1 MGYVFPRRKG
11 LGTTTAWAP
20 KGSWLADRRE
30 LLKEQDRQY
39 AEDRSEMD
47 QHNKT
52 HEALW
57 PEEQYE
63 NHSAR

>member
-11 LGTTTAWAP
+11 LGTPRDWAP
-20 KGSWLADRRE
+20 KGSWLADRRK

-39 AEDRSEMD
+39 AEDRAEMD
-47 QHNKT
+47 QDNKGKDP
-52 HEALW
+52 LW